1 MFPPEYNHLV
11 LIILSF
17 NVWIKI
23 NKYRAKFTIPEFLK
37 EDFGNA
43 KRKFMN
49 QKTFE
54 KEMKIAEAH
63 GNKSEKRGL
72 NWVAISFALIILTI
86 IIGVFASIIFVSD
99 KINHKLNEGSNTS
112 GAPIQ
117 SR

>member
-1 MFPPEYNHLV
+1 
-11 LIILSF
+11 
-17 NVWIKI
+17 
-23 NKYRAKFTIPEFLK
+23 
-37 EDFGNA
+37 
-43 KRKFMN
+43 MN

-86 IIGVFASIIFVSD
+86 IIGVFASIFVSD

-117 SR
+117 PR